1 MRACRCSSVSRF
13 MWRGLRSSRGIWSMR
28 PADTFRLARRGAVSE
43 ALAEIR
49 DDDPVTLEEAC
60 KLFFRGRLTKSALRT
75 EHRKG
80 NLEFIRIGNKDFV
93 THNGVK
99 RMMEKCRKSESHQ
112 GSTSDRTPEGR
123 SGSSGMAKP
132 ISAQDAL
139 RIKLKK
145 RAENFTTTSRPNTSP
160 SAEVVR
166 LK

>member
-1 MRACRCSSVSRF
+1 MSAH
-13 MWRGLRSSRGIWSMR
+13 LN
-28 PADTFRLARRGAVSE
+28 D
-43 ALAEIR
+43 IR

-80 NLEFIRIGNKDFV
+80 NLEFIRIANKDFV

-112 GSTSDRTPEGR
+112 GSISDQTADGR

-139 RIKLKK
+139 RIKLKTQVK
-145 RAENFTTTSRPNTSP
+145 SSRNTSRPSTSP

>member
-1 MRACRCSSVSRF
+1 MSA
-13 MWRGLRSSRGIWSMR
+13 
-28 PADTFRLARRGAVSE
+28 AVH
-43 ALAEIR
+43 EIR

-80 NLEFIRIGNKDFV
+80 NLEFIRIANKDFV

-112 GSTSDRTPEGR
+112 GSISDRTADGK
-123 SGSSGMAKP
+123 SGSSGTVKQ

-139 RIKLKK
+139 RIKLQKQVK
-145 RAENFTTTSRPNTSP
+145 SSRNTSRPNTSQ

>member
-1 MRACRCSSVSRF
+1 MSQ
-13 MWRGLRSSRGIWSMR
+13 
-28 PADTFRLARRGAVSE
+28 PHP
-43 ALAEIR
+43 EIR

-80 NLEFIRIGNKDFV
+80 NLEFIRIANKDFV

-99 RMMEKCRKSESHQ
+99 RMMEKCRRNESRQ
-112 GSTSDRTPEGR
+112 GSISGQTAERK
-123 SGSSGMAKP
+123 SGSSEMAKP

-139 RIKLKK
+139 RIKLKMQGK
-145 RAENFTTTSRPNTSP
+145 SSRNTSHPNTSR
-160 SAEVVR
+160 SAEVVQ